1 METAFSVQQIASG
14 PCFSYL
20 LESDGQVLLVDP
32 HITKVSFYRDLIQK
46 KNFKLAGIVDTHTH
60 ADHISSAAILK
71 REYNCPL
78 YMSPK
83 AVSSLDPQRASQ
95 GDVILFGRAEL
106 TVWDAPGHTDDSIA
120 LVGGGCVLTGD
131 VLLIGSVGRTDFQ
144 NGSPADMFDTLA
156 RMKEL
161 PGTTIVYPAHD
172 YKGHKQSTIAQEK
185 QRNSFMTQTD
195 KQAFVT
201 HAESKVLSKPFNMDH
216 IIQVNR
222 DGTAKEIEF
231 VTAQQVK
238 ERLDSGGWE
247 ILDVRRPDEYK
258 AVRAM
263 PSLNIP
269 LDSLASQVDRL
280 TGDKKWIVSCRSG
293 VRATTAAGMLLA
305 AGMQNFCVAKDSLNG
320 WLKQKYPVIREKV
333 PMSLER
339 QVRTVAGS
347 LVSIGILLAIF
358 VSKWFL
364 ILPLF
369 VGCGLIF
376 AGLTDSCMMG
386 EMLMKLPYN
395 KKAMEKKITPGGSC
409 SLDGGGSSS
418 GGTCAMD
425 SDNKTGGC
433 AM

>member
-1 METAFSVQQIASG
+1 MENTFSVKQIASG

-20 LESDGQVLLVDP
+20 LESDGQALLIDP
-32 HITKVSFYRDLIQK
+32 HITKAAYYRELVRK
-46 KNFKLAGIVDTHTH
+46 KGVTLAGIVDTHTH

-71 REYNCPL
+71 AEYNCPL

-83 AVSSLDPQRASQ
+83 ALSSLNIQRACQ
-95 GDVILFGRAEL
+95 GDVILFGQAEL

-120 LVGGGCVLTGD
+120 LVGGGYVFTGD
-131 VLLIGSVGRTDFQ
+131 VLMIGSVGRTDFQ

-156 RMKEL
+156 RFKEL
-161 PGTTIVYPAHD
+161 PDSTIVYPAHD

-185 QRNSFMTQTD
+185 IQNPFMTETD
-195 KQAFVT
+195 KQAFVAN
-201 HAESKVLSKPFNMDH
+201 AESKELAKPFNMDH

-222 DGTAKEIEF
+222 EGTAKEIEF
-231 VTAQQVK
+231 ISAEQVK
-238 ERLDSGGWE
+238 ERLDAGGWE
-247 ILDVRRPDEYK
+247 ILDVRRPDEYQG
-258 AVRAM
+258 VRVM
-263 PSLNIP
+263 PSVNIP
-269 LDSLASQVDRL
+269 LDALASQMGQLAD
-280 TGDKKWIVSCRSG
+280 DKKWIVSCRSG

-333 PMSLER
+333 PVSLER

-347 LVSIGILLAIF
+347 LVAIGTLLAIF

-364 ILPLF
+364 IMPLF
-369 VGCGLIF
+369 VGCGLVF
-376 AGLTDSCMMG
+376 AGITDSCMMG

-395 KKAMEKKITPGGSC
+395 KKAMQKKATPGGGC
-409 SLDGGGSSS
+409 SLDGGG
-418 GGTCAMD
+418 CAMD
-425 SDNKTGGC
+425 SDSSGGC